1 MENFKK
7 NLNITKLKPGSWR
20 SMLGY
25 AGQEIALGRL
35 LSCGF
40 NVARSLWRDG
50 KYDGALDVNNVLI
63 KIEIKSSTT
72 TNYSVTSGQR
82 GGKSIRK
89 EVKSGSESRE
99 EILKKDDADF
109 FLGVSLIDGSCC
121 IVPIELVAICKR
133 KTLPIKSLEKYR
145 EKFKIFLGF
154 EKYGIKTEDIKYG
167 FSSKNVNELEKICE
181 KLQIKKSNTEKKE
194 RFKYPKEKVLSK
206 RVKSFIVDYKDSLI
220 LDIWI
225 FLFSSINN

>member
-1 MENFKK
+1 
-7 NLNITKLKPGSWR
+7 
-20 SMLGY
+20 MLGY

-50 KYDGALDVNNVLI
+50 KYDGALDVNNVLV

-82 GGKSIRK
+82 GGLSIRT
-89 EVKSGSESRE
+89 EVKSGNESRE

-109 FLGVSLIDGSCC
+109 FVGVSLIDGSCC
-121 IVPIELVAICKR
+121 IVPIELVSICKR
-133 KTLPIKSLEKYR
+133 KTLPIKSLHNYR

-154 EKYGIKTEDIKYG
+154 EKYGITTEDIKYG
-167 FSSKNVNELEKICE
+167 FSSKNINELEEICKRLKIE
-181 KLQIKKSNTEKKE
+181 KSNNEKKE

-225 FLFSSINN
+225 FLFSEIND

>member
-1 MENFKK
+1 MENFRK

-50 KYDGALDVNNVLI
+50 KYDGALDVNNVLV

-82 GGKSIRK
+82 GGLSIRT
-89 EVKSGSESRE
+89 EVKSGNESRE

-109 FLGVSLIDGSCC
+109 FVGVSLIDGSCC
-121 IVPIELVAICKR
+121 IVPIELVSICKR
-133 KTLPIKSLEKYR
+133 KTFPIKSLHNYR
-145 EKFKIFLGF
+145 EKFKIFLGS
-154 EKYGIKTEDIKYG
+154 EKYGITTEDIKYG
-167 FSSKNVNELEKICE
+167 FSSKNINELEEICKRLKIE
-181 KLQIKKSNTEKKE
+181 KSNNEKKE

-225 FLFSSINN
+225 FLFSEIND

>member
-1 MENFKK
+1 MKNFKD

-50 KYDGALDVNNVLI
+50 KYDGALDVNNVMI

-82 GGKSIRK
+82 GGLSIRK
-89 EVKSGSESRE
+89 EVKSGEESRE

-109 FLGVSLIDGSCC
+109 LVGVSLLDGTCC
-121 IVPIELVAICKR
+121 IVPIEIVSICKR
-133 KTLPIKSLEKYR
+133 KSLPIKSLEIYK

-154 EKYGIKTEDIKYG
+154 
-167 FSSKNVNELEKICE
+167 KN
-181 KLQIKKSNTEKKE
+181 
-194 RFKYPKEKVLSK
+194 
-206 RVKSFIVDYKDSLI
+206 
-220 LDIWI
+220 
-225 FLFSSINN
+225 

>member
-7 NLNITKLKPGSWR
+7 NLNITELKPGSWR

-25 AGQEIALGRL
+25 AGQEITLGRL

-50 KYDGALDVNNVLI
+50 KYDGALDVNNVLV

-82 GGKSIRK
+82 GGLSIRK
-89 EVKSGSESRE
+89 EVKSGKESRE

-109 FLGVSLIDGSCC
+109 LVGVSLIDGSCC
-121 IVPIELVAICKR
+121 IVPIEVVSICKR
-133 KTLPIKSLEKYR
+133 KSLPMKSLDIYR

-154 EKYGIKTEDIKYG
+154 KKYAISTEDIKYG
-167 FSSKNVNELEKICE
+167 FSHKTIDDLEGIIKR
-181 KLQIKKSNTEKKE
+181 LNIKKSNINKSDT
-194 RFKYPKEKVLSK
+194 FLYPKEKILKSISK
-206 RVKSFIVDYKDSLI
+206 NIYTNYKDSLV
-220 LDIWI
+220 LDIWS
-225 FLFSSINN
+225 FLYRSV

>member
-1 MENFKK
+1 MKNFKD

-50 KYDGALDVNNVLI
+50 KYDGALDVDNVLI
-63 KIEIKSSTT
+63 KIEIKSSTR
-72 TNYSVTSGQR
+72 TNYPVSSGGR
-82 GGKSIRK
+82 GGRQIRQ
-89 EVKSGSESRE
+89 EVKSGKESRE

-109 FLGVSLIDGSCC
+109 LVGVSLLDGSCC
-121 IVPIELVAICKR
+121 IVPIEVVSICKR
-133 KTLPIKSLEKYR
+133 KSLPIKSLEIYR

-154 EKYGIKTEDIKYG
+154 KNYSITTEDIKYG
-167 FSSKNVNELEKICE
+167 FSHKSISQLEKI
-181 KLQIKKSNTEKKE
+181 IKKLKITRSNLKKKDN
-194 RFKYPKEKVLSK
+194 FNYPKDKIMK
-206 RVKSFIVDYKDSLI
+206 TIRNNIKTDYKDSLI
-220 LDIWI
+220 LDIWS
-225 FLFSSINN
+225 FLYRSIK

>member
-7 NLNITKLKPGSWR
+7 NLNITKLKHGSWR

-82 GGKSIRK
+82 GGLSIRK
-89 EVKSGSESRE
+89 EVKSGKESRE

-109 FLGVSLIDGSCC
+109 LVGVSLLDGSCC
-121 IVPIELVAICKR
+121 IVPIEIVSICKR
-133 KTLPIKSLEKYR
+133 KSLPMKSLDIYK

-154 EKYGIKTEDIKYG
+154 KKYDISTEDIKYG
-167 FSSKNVNELEKICE
+167 FSHKTINDLENITKKLNIKISN
-181 KLQIKKSNTEKKE
+181 INKSDK
-194 RFKYPKEKVLSK
+194 FLYPKEKILKSISK
-206 RVKSFIVDYKDSLI
+206 NIYTNYKDSLV
-220 LDIWI
+220 LDIWS
-225 FLFSSINN
+225 FLYRSI

>member
-1 MENFKK
+1 MKNFKD

-50 KYDGALDVNNVLI
+50 KYDGALYVDNVLI
-63 KIEIKSSTT
+63 KIEIKSSTR
-72 TNYSVTSGQR
+72 TNYPVSSGGR
-82 GGKSIRK
+82 GGRQIRQ
-89 EVKSGSESRE
+89 EVKSGKESRE

-109 FLGVSLIDGSCC
+109 LVGVSLLDGSCC
-121 IVPIELVAICKR
+121 IVPIEVVSICKR
-133 KTLPIKSLEKYR
+133 KSLPIKSLEIYR

-154 EKYGIKTEDIKYG
+154 KNYSITTEDIKYG
-167 FSSKNVNELEKICE
+167 FSHKSISQLEKI
-181 KLQIKKSNTEKKE
+181 IKKLKITRSNLKKKDN
-194 RFKYPKEKVLSK
+194 FNYPKDKIMK
-206 RVKSFIVDYKDSLI
+206 TIRNNIKTDYKDSLI
-220 LDIWI
+220 LDIWS
-225 FLFSSINN
+225 FLYRSIK

>member
-1 MENFKK
+1 MKNFKD

-50 KYDGALDVNNVLI
+50 KYDGALDVDNVLI
-63 KIEIKSSTT
+63 KIEIKSSTR
-72 TNYSVTSGQR
+72 TNYPVSSGGR
-82 GGKSIRK
+82 GGRQIRQ
-89 EVKSGSESRE
+89 EVKSGKESRE

-109 FLGVSLIDGSCC
+109 LVGVSLLDGSCC
-121 IVPIELVAICKR
+121 IVPIEVVSICKR
-133 KTLPIKSLEKYR
+133 KSLPIKSLEIYR

-154 EKYGIKTEDIKYG
+154 KNYSITTEDIKYG
-167 FSSKNVNELEKICE
+167 FSHKSISQLEKI
-181 KLQIKKSNTEKKE
+181 IKKLKITRSNLKKKDN
-194 RFKYPKEKVLSK
+194 FNYPKDKIMK
-206 RVKSFIVDYKDSLI
+206 TIRNNIKTDYKDSLI
-220 LDIWI
+220 LDIWS
-225 FLFSSINN
+225 FLYRSI

>member
-1 MENFKK
+1 M
-7 NLNITKLKPGSWR
+7 LLYNIL
-20 SMLGY
+20 
-25 AGQEIALGRL
+25 
-35 LSCGF
+35 
-40 NVARSLWRDG
+40 
-50 KYDGALDVNNVLI
+50 
-63 KIEIKSSTT
+63 
-72 TNYSVTSGQR
+72 
-82 GGKSIRK
+82 
-89 EVKSGSESRE
+89 
-99 EILKKDDADF
+99 
-109 FLGVSLIDGSCC
+109 
-121 IVPIELVAICKR
+121 LVAICKR

-167 FSSKNVNELEKICE
+167 FSSKNVSELEKICE